1 MQAAVAAERS
11 GAAVQKQE
19 HTTGSQRRTT
29 TPAAD
34 SDVTVQLPEGI
45 NGKRKQAAGPES
57 DVRTGRTSKPERS
70 AKPERTAKPRP
81 DDKAGRAAKPEPA
94 ARARSG
100 VFTEEDYE
108 LTQWVGPHPVTQ
120 SKLAEARPANSKQAT
135 APAQAGRPVSPP
147 PGAAKKPSPR
157 RAGGRLAT
165 SLTLA
170 VLVGLVAGVLAVAAV
185 RHFGR
190 PAARPPTAAQLHEA
204 TAARAATAAWVAQHV
219 SRDATVACDQV
230 MCAALTARGFPAREL
245 LVLGPASGDPF
256 RAAAVV
262 VDTPAV
268 LGLFGSSLATAWAPD
283 VLASF
288 GSGPA
293 RISIRVVAP
302 HGAAAYRASQ
312 RLDLAARKTAGAALL
327 NDSQILVPPLAG
339 LQLAAG
345 QVDSRVLLALADLA
359 GQQPI
364 SIVQFGNDGPG
375 SSADL
380 PLRFVDLAENVP
392 SAHQAPAAYVRS
404 VRAYLGRAGNKYRP
418 ASMTMVVQP
427 DGQAVLRVDFSAPS
441 PFGVFGTPSTP

>member
-11 GAAVQKQE
+11 GAAVQEQE

-29 TPAAD
+29 TPATD
-34 SDVTVQLPEGI
+34 SDVTVQLPERI

-70 AKPERTAKPRP
+70 AKPERTAKL
-81 DDKAGRAAKPEPA
+81 EPV

-100 VFTEEDYE
+100 VFAEEDDE

-120 SKLAEARPANSKQAT
+120 SKLAEARPANSKQTT
-135 APAQAGRPVSPP
+135 APVQAGRPVSPP

-157 RAGGRLAT
+157 RAGDRLAT
-165 SLTLA
+165 WLMLTVLA
-170 VLVGLVAGVLAVAAV
+170 GLVAGVLAVAAV

-190 PAARPPTAAQLHEA
+190 PAARPPTAAQQHEA

-219 SRDATVACDQV
+219 SRDATVACDRV
-230 MCAALTARGFPAREL
+230 MCAALTARGFPARDL

-256 RAAAVV
+256 RSAAVV

-293 RISIRVVAP
+293 SITIRVVAP
-302 HGAAAYRASQ
+302 HGAVPYRAQ
-312 RLDLAARKTAGAALL
+312 QHLDLAARKTAGTALL
-327 NDSQILVPPLAG
+327 NDSQILVPPPAG

-364 SIVQFGNDGPG
+364 SIVQFGKDGPG
-375 SSADL
+375 ASADL

-392 SAHQAPAAYVRS
+392 TAHQAPAAYVRS
-404 VRAYLGRAGNKYRP
+404 VRAYLDRAGNKYRP
-418 ASMTMVVQP
+418 DSMTTVVLGN
-427 DGQAVLRVDFSAPS
+427 GQAVLRVDFNAPS
-441 PFGVFGTPSTP
+441 PFGVFGAPSTP